1 MSAIV
6 TASHIYQQRST
17 PCQIESI
24 WELKGIHSKAELYHT
39 LLFLDYIGN
48 DLLIDADEFILS
60 Y

>member
-6 TASHIYQQRST
+6 AASRIYQQRRT
-17 PCQIESI
+17 PCQLESI